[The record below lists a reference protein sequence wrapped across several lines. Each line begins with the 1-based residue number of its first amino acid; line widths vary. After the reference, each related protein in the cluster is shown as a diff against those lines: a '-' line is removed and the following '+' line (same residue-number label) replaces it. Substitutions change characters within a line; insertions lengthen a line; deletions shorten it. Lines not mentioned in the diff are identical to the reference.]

1 MGSFIERIQ
10 YFMDKSGINNNQMT
24 VAAGLSVGLIGR
36 AIKSKSGLNSDSI
49 EKILYAYPNLNPTWL
64 LTGKGNM
71 LINSSSTNCPDKDNK
86 LDDNSFRKD
95 TCVINAS
102 NDKTFLKKDTPSS
115 HSFAKNKSGSS
126 SGDSYNTVASLKNED
141 YQTTEKTYS
150 NINLEICRTST
161 DLANKL
167 LNNESETSIPFYDLP
182 VSAGSLG
189 ILDAE
194 NANITVPAGYI
205 KLPVFRG
212 CEAIFPIIGISM
224 EPLVHSGDWIGVKSI
239 DNLSRSWDF
248 IQTGVIY
255 LIITRED
262 RMIKFIE
269 KSDDDDFIICSSPN
283 YHPFKVYKGDIVNIY
298 RVKAIA
304 RGV

>member
-1 MGSFIERIQ
+1 MGAKQNLKQ
-10 YFMDKSGINNNQMT
+10 YLSKKGISPAQFYRDS
-24 VAAGLSVGLIGR
+24 GLSNGFLNQGDNISSNNIEIIISLYPDLNIFWLIS
-36 AIKSKSGLNSDSI
+36 SKG
-49 EKILYAYPNLNPTWL
+49 E
-64 LTGKGNM
+64 M
-71 LINSSSTNCPDKDNK
+71 L
-86 LDDNSFRKD
+86 
-95 TCVINAS
+95 NAS
-102 NDKTFLKKDTPSS
+102 NSD
-115 HSFAKNKSGSS
+115 N
-126 SGDSYNTVASLKNED
+126 
-141 YQTTEKTYS
+141 EKTHS
-150 NINLEICRTST
+150 SIHLLDEEENNIQTCTKNNNVKSTYFPHKDKEQYLNVDLEICRTST

-283 YHPFKVYKGDIVNIY
+283 YHPFKVYKGDILNIY
-298 RVKAIA
+298 RVKAVA
-304 RGV
+304 RGL